1 METVLLSMENFRN
14 YKDIGDRKIT
24 KPKYWRKMKN
34 RRKRQK
40 ITKVAS

>member
-24 KPKYWRKMKN
+24 KTKYWRKMKN

-40 ITKVAS
+40 ISKVAS